1 MDVVSFCLCA
11 DERCPDN
18 AGNPSSRFTATLTDS
33 LYQNYRAID
42 KMNGFASAERAI
54 FGSPSVE
61 VI

>member
-18 AGNPSSRFTATLTDS
+18 SGNPSSRFIATLTDS
-33 LYQNYRAID
+33 LYQNYWAID
-42 KMNGFASAERAI
+42 KMNGFAFAEHAI
-54 FGSPSVE
+54 FEYWSVE